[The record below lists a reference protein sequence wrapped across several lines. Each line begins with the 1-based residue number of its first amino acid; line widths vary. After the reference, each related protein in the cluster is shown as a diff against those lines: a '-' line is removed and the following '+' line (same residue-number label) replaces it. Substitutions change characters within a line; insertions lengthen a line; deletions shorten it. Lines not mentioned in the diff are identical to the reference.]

1 MTSLAHR
8 TAAKVVSHTRLGGG
22 RGEVPV
28 AWAITALVLFAVL
41 SIAISLNAVA
51 EGQTDVLRPMTET
64 VDLP

>member
-1 MTSLAHR
+1 MTSFAHR
-8 TAAKVVSHTRLGGG
+8 TASQAMSRARLGGG

-41 SIAISLNAVA
+41 SIAICLNAVA

-64 VDLP
+64 INLP